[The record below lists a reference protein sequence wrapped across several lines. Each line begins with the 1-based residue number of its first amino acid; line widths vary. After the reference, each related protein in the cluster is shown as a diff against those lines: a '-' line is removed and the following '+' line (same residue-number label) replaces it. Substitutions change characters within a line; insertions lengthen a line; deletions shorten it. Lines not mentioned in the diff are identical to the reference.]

1 MNATRWLILSL
12 LWLVIGPAMAEQVDL
27 GRFSR
32 GEIDGWQTRGF
43 DDIPASDYE
52 LVEKDGRR
60 VLRGQCDDS
69 ASIFGTEQRIDL
81 ERTPY
86 LHWSWRVD
94 GVYADLD
101 ERTRAGDD
109 FPARVY
115 AVIDG
120 GWRIWRTRAINYVW
134 ASREPVG
141 AAWPNPFKE
150 QAMMVVV
157 ESGTGGWQHEV
168 RDVRADFREHF
179 DRDTDH
185 IDGIALM
192 VDCDNHGG
200 RGRAWFG
207 DIYLSD
213 SPTRTH

>member
-1 MNATRWLILSL
+1 MRRLLPALIWLA
-12 LWLVIGPAMAEQVDL
+12 IGPAAAERVDL
-27 GRFSR
+27 GPFSG
-32 GEIDGWQTRGF
+32 GEIDGWQTLGF
-43 DDIPASDYE
+43 DDIAASDYA
-52 LVEKDGRR
+52 LVEQDGSR
-60 VLRGQCDDS
+60 VLRGQCDNG
-69 ASIFGTEQRIDL
+69 AAVFGIEQRIDL
-81 ERTPY
+81 EQTPY

-94 GVYADLD
+94 NVYADLD

-157 ESGTGGWQHEV
+157 ESGPGGWQHEARNV
-168 RDVRADFREHF
+168 QADFRRHF

-192 VDCDNHGG
+192 VDCDNLGG

-207 DIYLSD
+207 DIFLSD
-213 SPTRTH
+213 SPERTP